1 MVCVRFT
8 KKWPI
13 TKIQVRDILKIL
25 KSVCVGP
32 SPKKVGGSSNA
43 IKRVGPLGP
52 NLVSGCILGALELKV
67 CLQVITSQLVLLN
80 IDLYVSA
87 YLVSCINL

>member
-25 KSVCVGP
+25 KGVCVGP
-32 SPKKVGGSSNA
+32 SPKKVGGPSNA
-43 IKRVGPLGP
+43 IKRVGRYNILPSP
-52 NLVSGCILGALELKV
+52 N
-67 CLQVITSQLVLLN
+67 N
-80 IDLYVSA
+80 
-87 YLVSCINL
+87 

>member
-25 KSVCVGP
+25 KGVCVGP
-32 SPKKVGGSSNA
+32 SLKKVGGSSNA
-43 IKRVGPLGP
+43 IKRVEPSRGVNSKQARRTVIL
-52 NLVSGCILGALELKV
+52 NLLTQGVVCFIYSGENYI
-67 CLQVITSQLVLLN
+67 
-80 IDLYVSA
+80 SA
-87 YLVSCINL
+87 K